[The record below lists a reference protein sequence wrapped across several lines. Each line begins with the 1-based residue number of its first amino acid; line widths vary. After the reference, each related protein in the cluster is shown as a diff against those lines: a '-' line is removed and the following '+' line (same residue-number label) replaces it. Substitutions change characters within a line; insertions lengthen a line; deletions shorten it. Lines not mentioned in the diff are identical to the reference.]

1 MLCFLCGKKIGL
13 LRSLMDQQYCSTE
26 HRREARLASSQALRD
41 EEDVET
47 WAVAK
52 LREKDKNNKGRLRPA
67 ASAGQTASIF
77 AFLTVGALLVAAMLL
92 PGPKPGAA
100 FPVVSLDPSV
110 KRGFLARARD
120 AVGEVIRS
128 STPITLRE
136 TFPSGDL
143 RTAAK
148 GTNDWV
154 SVQMARVNKID
165 DPRDWLGKKASSLKL
180 WKNSTGLQNYQMEFQ
195 AKLEK
200 TSLNW
205 AWRASENGDHYGT
218 RLAIIRPGPLPNAG
232 LIRYSLVD
240 GREFDRLQI
249 PVNVTL
255 ERGIEYR
262 VTMSVQDDHFVTY
275 LNGQVI
281 SKWTD
286 ARIKHGGVGFFDD
299 PDDPQK
305 IAWVSL
311 SERDSFLGRMLAHF
325 SLLVVPGQPLK

>member
-1 MLCFLCGKKIGL
+1 MLCFLCGKKIGVM
-13 LRSLMDQQYCSTE
+13 RSLLDQQYCSSE
-26 HRREARLASSQALRD
+26 HRKEARLVSSQALRD

-47 WAVAK
+47 WAVRK
-52 LREKDKNNKGRLRPA
+52 SRERDKGKARPA

-100 FPVVSLDPSV
+100 FPSVSLDPSV
-110 KRGFLARARD
+110 KRGFLARAGD
-120 AVGEVIRS
+120 AVGELIRS
-128 STPITLRE
+128 STPITLRQ
-136 TFPSGDL
+136 TLPSGDIAQ
-143 RTAAK
+143 AAK
-148 GTNDWV
+148 NTKDWANIQFA
-154 SVQMARVNKID
+154 SISKID
-165 DPRDWLGKKASSLKL
+165 DPRDWLGKKASNLKL
-180 WKNSTGLQNYQMEFQ
+180 WKSSTNLQNYQVEFQ

-200 TSLNW
+200 NSLNW
-205 AWRASENGDHYGT
+205 AWRASENGNHYGT
-218 RLAIIRPGPLPNAG
+218 KLAILKPGPLPNAG

-255 ERGIEYR
+255 ERGTEYR
-262 VTMSVQDDHFVTY
+262 ITMSVQDDHFITY

-286 ARIKHGGVGFFDD
+286 NKIKQGGVGFFDD
-299 PDDPQK
+299 PSDPQK
-305 IAWVSL
+305 VAWVSL

-325 SLLVVPGQPLK
+325 SLFVVPGQPLQ